1 MPLISADGRTFHV
14 QRLGSGLPVALVH
27 GLAIGNLATWFFGV
41 APLLARRR
49 SVLLYDQRGH
59 GLSASAESGYDL
71 ATLSAD
77 LGSVL
82 AAVEGFDGPVDLVGH
97 SYGGALALRFALDEP
112 GRVRRVVVIDA
123 PLPPFDPAEVAAMNE
138 EVDTAR
144 LRTVMAMDRERF
156 SALTARVLAEGRG
169 RRGARLADRARHM
182 RDDTTFVQDLLAE
195 PPFEAGDLARVT
207 QPVLCVYGSESPFR
221 ARADDLDA
229 ALPDA
234 RAVVLEGG
242 HLLPLQSPAAVARL
256 VEEFLDA

>member
-1 MPLISADGRTFHV
+1 MPLISAGDRTFHV
-14 QRLGSGLPVALVH
+14 QRLGEGPPVALVH

-49 SVLLYDQRGH
+49 SVLLYDHRGH

-123 PLPPFDPAEVAAMNE
+123 PLPPFDPAEGAAMNE

-144 LRTVMAMDRERF
+144 LQTVMAMARERS
-156 SALTARVLAEGRG
+156 SALTARVRG
-169 RRGARLADRARHM
+169 RRGARLSDRARHM
-182 RDDTTFVQDLLAE
+182 LDDTTLVQDLLAE
-195 PPFEAGDLARVT
+195 PPFEGGDLARVT

-221 ARADDLDA
+221 SRADDLDA

-234 RAVVLEGG
+234 RVVELEGG
-242 HLLPLQSPAAVARL
+242 HLLPLQHPAEVGRV